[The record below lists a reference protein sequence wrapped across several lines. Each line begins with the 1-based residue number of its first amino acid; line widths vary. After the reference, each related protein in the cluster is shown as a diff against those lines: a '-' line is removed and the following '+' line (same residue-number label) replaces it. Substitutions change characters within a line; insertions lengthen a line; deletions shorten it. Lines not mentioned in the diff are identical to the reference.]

1 MRLGEL
7 ELVEQLPSG
16 TAVAELVLNADSRYL
31 YGTFRRNYLADR
43 VRKSADN
50 VVLLNGDDPARFLR
64 CECLSGAP
72 KCPLPRAPEQPCALR

>member
-64 CECLSGAP
+64 RLYDDIAVDIR
-72 KCPLPRAPEQPCALR
+72 RAEMPSASSS